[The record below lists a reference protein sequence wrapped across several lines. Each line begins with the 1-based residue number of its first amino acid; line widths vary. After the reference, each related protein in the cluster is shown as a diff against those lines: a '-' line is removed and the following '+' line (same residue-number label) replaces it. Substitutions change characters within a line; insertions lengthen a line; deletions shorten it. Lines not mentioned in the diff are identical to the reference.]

1 MWRFL
6 QKTSRHYSPAVR
18 NQKPSFLFF
27 TLNEWWPFTWSILHT
42 LPLMFF
48 FLLSLGKWQV
58 ICKDRHPSAP
68 SLLLQLDDWISISM
82 LLLIQRCWRSG
93 HKFLYISLSQYFSSE
108 TIYSLLKE
116 DVSLR
121 NYIEKKTEGLCS
133 SYVVERKANREADS
147 LGLLLVWL
155 LGSFTWMRL
164 LSLFFA

>member
-1 MWRFL
+1 M
-6 QKTSRHYSPAVR
+6 
-18 NQKPSFLFF
+18 
-27 TLNEWWPFTWSILHT
+27 
-42 LPLMFF
+42 
-48 FLLSLGKWQV
+48 

-155 LGSFTWMRL
+155 LGSFT
-164 LSLFFA
+164 